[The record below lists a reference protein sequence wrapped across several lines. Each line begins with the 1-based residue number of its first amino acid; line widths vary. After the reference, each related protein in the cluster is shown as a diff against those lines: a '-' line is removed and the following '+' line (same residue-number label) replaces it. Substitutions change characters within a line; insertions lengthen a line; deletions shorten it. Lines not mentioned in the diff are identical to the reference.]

1 MDMFNNYKNL
11 DPDYIPNNE
20 QKFIPCKHNN
30 IVAGGTSTL
39 VFELPAYYNEGLQK
53 ISVIFNQEER
63 LIMVKNPSSIVVDE
77 QHLFVEC
84 KLNTTE
90 SYEFGKT
97 NLDTLVQLKLEY
109 SDRTIYTEI
118 EKLTVIE
125 VLDNEG
131 PAPDIPVMLGFGY
144 TED

>member
-1 MDMFNNYKNL
+1 MDMFDNYKNL

-20 QKFIPCKHNN
+20 HKFIPCKHNN
-30 IVAGGTSTL
+30 IVAGGTSKL
-39 VFELPAYYNEGLQK
+39 VFELPAHYNEGLQR

-63 LIMVKNPSSIVVDE
+63 LIMIKNPSSILVDE
-77 QHLFVEC
+77 HHLFVEC

-90 SYEFGKT
+90 SLEFGKT

-109 SDRTIYTEI
+109 DDRTLYTEI
-118 EKLTVIE
+118 EKIKVIE
-125 VLDNEG
+125 VLENDG
-131 PAPDIPVMLGFGY
+131 PAPDVPVIVGFGY